1 MADLE
6 DLRDHGLHG
15 GHEDTPALRLRLPHL
30 MGDGVEVVA
39 INTAGGLTG
48 GDRFDL
54 AVDVEEQAHAV
65 VTTAA
70 CEKIYRAA
78 DGEAVVKSAVTI
90 GSGARLEWL
99 PQPMITFDGARVRR
113 SLSVDVAV
121 GATLLAVEGVI
132 LGRTAM
138 GEELRSAR
146 IRDGWRVRR
155 AGALIYADAFVAD
168 GDLRG
173 DLAGQATLRGARAFA
188 TVLYVAPDEPADH
201 DPPGGRSGAG
211 RDRRR
216 AARLRGGAGPPV
228 AGRGG
233 RRPGRAAGR

>member
-1 MADLE
+1 M
-6 DLRDHGLHG
+6 
-15 GHEDTPALRLRLPHL
+15 
-30 MGDGVEVVA
+30 VA

-99 PQPMITFDGARVRR
+99 PQPMIMFDGARVRR

-146 IRDGWRVRR
+146 IHDGWRVRR
-155 AGALIYADAFVAD
+155 A

-188 TVLYVAPDEPADH
+188 TVLYVAPDAEEQLP
-201 DPPGGRSGAG
+201 
-211 RDRRR
+211 
-216 AARLRGGAGPPV
+216 AARTLLADCSGETGASTWAGQLAVRFLAADGQMLVSDLGRFLV
-228 AGRGG
+228 AFRNAPLP
-233 RRPGRAAGR
+233 RSWLC